1 MNGRDGTDRWFQR
14 SPAVRLRRE
23 SWGGFAFDRER
34 GDLIELD
41 AEGFDVVAALTRP
54 RTLADL
60 HSALRARGRPAR
72 RPELAAFLR
81 TLEDRGVVRQAS
93 PDSPGP
99 AVDPRGLDAPPY
111 DDAGLR
117 APIVAHWAP
126 TYHCNLRCAFCYAE
140 SGPWR
145 EAGPAP
151 EVRRRIVE
159 RLAAWGV
166 LEVAMGGG
174 EPTTLPDFPALLAAI
189 RAEGLVV
196 NVTTNG
202 MNHRAEVV
210 RALAEHAGIVHLSAD
225 RSELLDAGRGQGVFE
240 RLRRTAAEL
249 VEAGARLGVN
259 LLLTPENIHDLPRS
273 LDAAVGL
280 GARCVTL
287 LRPKG
292 AWAAAHWPGFP
303 GRRDLE
309 AASEGLRAFTAERP
323 PVRLHVDTAL
333 RKEWSDLGWLDD
345 PEPEVFGCGGGQRH
359 VAVTPEGDVFP
370 CSHARSAAYRMGSL
384 LDDPLDLIWSRA
396 NGRDRYIRDC
406 RGPHCPC
413 RNPR

>member
-1 MNGRDGTDRWFQR
+1 MSGRRDPGRWFQR
-14 SPAVRLRRE
+14 SPDVRLRLE

-34 GDLIELD
+34 GDLVELD

-54 RTLADL
+54 QTLADL
-60 HSALRARGRPAR
+60 HTTLRARGHQAR
-72 RPELAAFLR
+72 RPELATFLR
-81 TLEDRGVVRQAS
+81 ALEGRGVIRQASSDS
-93 PDSPGP
+93 PDSPT
-99 AVDPRGLDAPPY
+99 DPRDIDAPSASG
-111 DDAGLR
+111 AGLR

-126 TYHCNLRCAFCYAE
+126 TYHCNLRCAYCYAE

-145 EAGPAP
+145 EQGPAP

-189 RAEGLVV
+189 RAEGQVV

-202 MNHRAEVV
+202 MNRRPEVV
-210 RALAEHAGIVHLSAD
+210 RALAEHAGAVHLSAD
-225 RSELLDAGRGQGVFE
+225 DPGRLDAARGDGVFE
-240 RLRRTAAEL
+240 RLRRTASEL
-249 VEAGARLGVN
+249 IDAGVRLGVN
-259 LLLTPENIHDLPRS
+259 LLLTPENARDLRRS

-280 GARCVTL
+280 GARSITL

-292 AWAAAHWPGFP
+292 AWASAHWPGFP
-303 GRRDLE
+303 ARDDLE
-309 AASEGLRAFTAERP
+309 AASAGLRAFTAERP
-323 PVRLHVDTAL
+323 PVRLYVDTAL
-333 RKEWSDLGWLDD
+333 RGEWSDLGWLDD
-345 PEPEVFGCGGGQRH
+345 PEPDVLGCGGGQRH
-359 VAVTPEGDVFP
+359 VAVTPEGDVYP
-370 CSHARSAAYRMGSL
+370 CSHARRAEYRMGSL
-384 LDDPLDLIWSRA
+384 LTDAPDLIWSRA

-413 RNPR
+413 RNS